1 MQVHF
6 ARYPL
11 TLRQLIEVGPS
22 RILISERG
30 LGLIKDLQKSFIL
43 VSKKCE
49 FENLNTRKEN
59 ENSDTSTHLQVVFV

>member
-22 RILISERG
+22 RILINERG
-30 LGLIKDLQKSFIL
+30 LGLIKDLQQKFNS
-43 VSKKCE
+43 SEKK
-49 FENLNTRKEN
+49 
-59 ENSDTSTHLQVVFV
+59 D